1 MSQWANSW
9 RNLHT
14 MVAGGSVD
22 LLPITHADL
31 SAVGVFLHCNLN
43 ERVPASAWEEA
54 VLASSKSPPPNHGF
68 MLRSGND
75 IVGVYLAFYSER
87 DIDGQVLKICNLAAW
102 CVIDDYRSQGLRL
115 ARALLAQPGY
125 EFTDLSPSGN
135 VVALNRRMKFREL
148 DTATDLVLNLPLP
161 LWSRGTHIESRPDKI
176 AGLLVGRDLELFRD
190 HRGSAAARHFVV
202 VRGAD
207 RCYVMFRRDRRRQLP
222 LFASLLYVSN
232 PEVFRLSAR
241 IIHRHLLVRHL
252 VPATLVERRLVGAS
266 PRPAFALRSPRPK
279 MFRSNTLE
287 PDQVDYLYSELA
299 WVAW

>member
-1 MSQWANSW
+1 
-9 RNLHT
+9 
-14 MVAGGSVD
+14 MVAGSSVD

-31 SAVGVFLHCNLN
+31 SAVGDFLHRNLN
-43 ERVPASAWEEA
+43 ERVPASAWEA
-54 VLASSKSPPPNHGF
+54 ALLASSTSATPNHGF
-68 MLRSGND
+68 MLRSGNK

-87 DIDGQVLKICNLAAW
+87 VFDGQVLKICNLAAW

-115 ARALLAQPGY
+115 ARALLAQRGY

-148 DTATDLVLNLPLP
+148 DTATDLVINLPWP
-161 LWSRGTHIESRPDKI
+161 SWSRRTRIESRPDRI
-176 AGLLVGRDLELFRD
+176 ADLLDGRDLEIYLD
-190 HRGSAAARHFVV
+190 HRRSAAARHFVV
-202 VRGAD
+202 VRGAEQ
-207 RCYVMFRRDRRRQLP
+207 CYVMFRRDRRRNLP

-232 PEVFRLSAR
+232 PGVFRSSAR
-241 IIHRHLLVRHL
+241 IIHRHLLVRHR
-252 VPATLVERRLVGAS
+252 VPATLVERRLVGTS

-279 MFRSNTLE
+279 MVRSDALE